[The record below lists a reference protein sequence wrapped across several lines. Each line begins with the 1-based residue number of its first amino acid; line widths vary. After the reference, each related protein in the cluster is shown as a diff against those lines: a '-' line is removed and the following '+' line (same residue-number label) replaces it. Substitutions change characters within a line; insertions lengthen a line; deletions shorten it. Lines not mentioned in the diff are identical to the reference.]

1 MKRFFCLLMSLM
13 CLCLSAAHATGVDAE
28 DYTVAGKL
36 VKQLWAGSGFS
47 ATVSVEIAARE
58 GTQAMSTLKPIVMDL
73 SYIYVRPTATE
84 TAEHRADVVLLDG
97 ESAVSAA
104 HAQIKDGALAV
115 QADVISPDWY
125 SFGEAPAQSG
135 ETAGNWDVL
144 GKLGESLLAQTGMP
158 ALASLA
164 AQAAGLIQGADG
176 LEDVLESYLTRMD
189 LWIEGYRQNAVLGK
203 LPDGT
208 TTMSVYYDVPPAAIK
223 SQAKQMVLD
232 LLSDQVTLARLQE
245 VAGEEMSQLLLNPNL
260 QSYYFSAIDALPLAS
275 NLTIDRTVS
284 LEGDCLLYTSF
295 PLPRHAKRR
304 VLGRSVS
311 GRARPGP
318 RGGTARGLRP
328 GGGVF

>member
-104 HAQIKDGALAV
+104 HAQLKDGALAV

-135 ETAGNWDVL
+135 ETAGHGDVL
-144 GKLGESLLAQTGMP
+144 GKLGEPAGRDGHAGARLPCGAGRRAHTGRRR
-158 ALASLA
+158 
-164 AQAAGLIQGADG
+164 AGGCAG
-176 LEDVLESYLTRMD
+176 E
-189 LWIEGYRQNAVLGK
+189 
-203 LPDGT
+203 
-208 TTMSVYYDVPPAAIK
+208 
-223 SQAKQMVLD
+223 
-232 LLSDQVTLARLQE
+232 LSD
-245 VAGEEMSQLLLNPNL
+245 P
-260 QSYYFSAIDALPLAS
+260 
-275 NLTIDRTVS
+275 
-284 LEGDCLLYTSF
+284 
-295 PLPRHAKRR
+295 H
-304 VLGRSVS
+304 
-311 GRARPGP
+311 GP
-318 RGGTARGLRP
+318 
-328 GGGVF
+328 VD